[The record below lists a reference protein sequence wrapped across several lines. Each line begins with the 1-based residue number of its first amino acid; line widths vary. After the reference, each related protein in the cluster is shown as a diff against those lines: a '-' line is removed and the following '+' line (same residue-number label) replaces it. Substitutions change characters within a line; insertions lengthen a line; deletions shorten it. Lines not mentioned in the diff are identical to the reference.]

1 MNLNIVF
8 RKTLRL
14 FILQDDLPQ
23 KNPLKNAFILAKLP
37 LRLDL
42 TRLRFYLVAMAHRLF
57 QR

>member
-8 RKTLRL
+8 RKTFRL

-23 KNPLKNAFILAKLP
+23 KNLLKNAFIRAKLP
-37 LRLDL
+37 PRLDL

>member
-8 RKTLRL
+8 QKIFRL

-23 KNPLKNAFILAKLP
+23 KNLLKNAYIRAKSP

>member
-1 MNLNIVF
+1 MNLNIAF
-8 RKTLRL
+8 QKTFPL

-23 KNPLKNAFILAKLP
+23 KNLLKNAFIRAKLP
-37 LRLDL
+37 LRSDL